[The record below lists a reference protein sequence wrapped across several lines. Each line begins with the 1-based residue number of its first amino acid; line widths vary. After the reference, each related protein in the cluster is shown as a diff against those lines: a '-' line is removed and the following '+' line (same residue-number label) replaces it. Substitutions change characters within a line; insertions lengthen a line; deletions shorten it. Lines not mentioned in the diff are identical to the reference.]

1 MLKIVLITL
10 ICAFIIYYLKSINSD
25 LYQLAL
31 IGAGIIVLSQTFVY
45 LFDTFAFFEEII
57 NLSGV
62 DSDFYKIIFKITAIG
77 YLVEFGAS
85 TVKDMGF
92 NSLAEKLIFA
102 GKAIILYVSLPILTA
117 VFNLLKG
124 LV

>member
-1 MLKIVLITL
+1 MLKIILITL
-10 ICAFIIYYLKSINSD
+10 ACAFIIFYLKSINSE

-31 IGAGIIVLSQTFVY
+31 IGAGVIVLSQTFVY
-45 LFDTFAFFEEII
+45 FIETFSFFREVID
-57 NLSGV
+57 LSGI

-92 NSLAEKLIFA
+92 NSLAEKLVFA
-102 GKAIILYVSLPILTA
+102 GKVIILYVSIPILSA

>member
-1 MLKIVLITL
+1 MLKIILITL
-10 ICAFIIYYLKSINSD
+10 ACAFIIFYLKSINSE

-31 IGAGIIVLSQTFVY
+31 IGAGVIVLSQTFVY
-45 LFDTFAFFEEII
+45 FIETFSFFREVID
-57 NLSGV
+57 LSGI
-62 DSDFYKIIFKITAIG
+62 DSDFYKIIFKITTIG

-92 NSLAEKLIFA
+92 NSLAEKLVFA
-102 GKAIILYVSLPILTA
+102 GKVIILYVSLPILSA